1 MILHG
6 RPHRHHQNRLGRAAD
21 CMAHSQVPVERRGL
35 ETLGFHSWY
44 GGDDNNNAASLIDR
58 VGRCVMKYCRVS
70 V

>member
-35 ETLGFHSWY
+35 ETLGFHSWCS
-44 GGDDNNNAASLIDR
+44 GDDNDIVAALIEEL
-58 VGRCVMKYCRVS
+58 VVA
-70 V
+70 